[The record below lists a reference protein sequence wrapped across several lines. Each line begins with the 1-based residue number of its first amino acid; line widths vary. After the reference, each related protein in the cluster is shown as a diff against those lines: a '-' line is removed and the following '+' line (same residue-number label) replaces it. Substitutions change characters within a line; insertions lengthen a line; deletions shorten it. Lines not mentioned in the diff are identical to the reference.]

1 MPNPNRWGDFQ
12 FPGLYYIHTFTGVG
26 KDERTGLYR
35 TCMDAVMGGCRLIQL
50 RLKGPFGPTVSE
62 ILRLMIADF
71 EGSETRFLMNDR
83 AEWALAVGAHGVHVG
98 EEGDSSVVEAR
109 QLLGSQA
116 LIGATTKTP
125 AQLAAALS
133 ADVDYVSWGALFES
147 STKPEAIPG
156 SLDGIAT
163 LKAQLP
169 ELVRLCVIGGIT
181 EDRIPQVMKQPGV
194 DLIAVGAAIQRAADP
209 ELATLKLVDAIRLA
223 TPPS

>member
-1 MPNPNRWGDFQ
+1 MAKTKRWGDFQ
-12 FPGLYYIHTFTGVG
+12 FPGLYYIHTFAGVG
-26 KDERTGLYR
+26 KEERTGLYR
-35 TCMDAVMGGCRLIQL
+35 TCMDAVLGGCRLIQL

-71 EGSETRFLMNDR
+71 DGSDARFLMNDR
-83 AEWALAVGAHGVHVG
+83 AEWAMAVGAHGVHVG
-98 EEGDSSVVEAR
+98 EEGDSTVAEAR
-109 QLLGSQA
+109 QLLGPQA

-133 ADVDYVSWGALFES
+133 ADVDYVSWGALFGS
-147 STKPEAIPG
+147 TTKPEAIPG
-156 SLDGIAT
+156 SLEGIAT

-169 ELVRLCVIGGIT
+169 EAVRLCVIGGIT
-181 EDRIPQVMKQPGV
+181 EERLPQVVRQPGV